1 VRRTAPLLLFALAL
15 SGAAADYEIR
25 PSPDSRFALEVYKT
39 GLLSGKKHLFIFE
52 TYQGVV
58 HFDRES
64 PERSRI
70 EFNVE
75 GASAVCKDTWVSSKD
90 FKKIQS
96 AALNDMMDVQ
106 KHPRLH
112 FSSTRVVPAGSSQFD
127 VEGLLTIRG
136 IAKSVSVNV
145 TMAERPDGALSFAG
159 KAVVKLK
166 DYGLKPPSAALGTIG
181 TKNEMLV
188 DFALIGKLR
197 NGGK

>member
-1 VRRTAPLLLFALAL
+1 LLLFALAL

-58 HFDRES
+58 HFGRES

-136 IAKSVSVNV
+136 IAKPVSVNV